1 MALLRSAITGW
12 AAGGVHAHAAQ
23 AEART
28 LGERVGLR
36 SVVLVEGV
44 SDRVAVESLAVRIG
58 RKLDA
63 EGVCVVPMGGAMSIG
78 RFLELFGAAG
88 LDVQI
93 AGLCDVG
100 EEPYFQ
106 RALERAGRG
115 VHLHRQRMQA
125 LGFYV
130 CVVDLED
137 ELIRSLG
144 ASAVLNVLK
153 AEGDDRTFQ
162 TFQRQPAQRA
172 RPVEQQLRRFMGTI
186 SGRKERYAR
195 SLVDA
200 LDLARLP
207 DPFELL
213 LARV

>member
-1 MALLRSAITGW
+1 MAQLRSAIVAW
-12 AAGGVHAHAAQ
+12 AAGGARAEG
-23 AEART
+23 AEAQTR
-28 LGERVGLR
+28 LLAEPVGLR
-36 SVVLVEGV
+36 TVVLVEGV

-58 RKLDA
+58 RRLDA

-78 RFLELFGAAG
+78 RFLGLFGAARF
-88 LDVQI
+88 DVEI

-115 VHLHRQRMQA
+115 VDLDRQRMQA

-130 CVVDLED
+130 CVADLED

-144 ASAVLNVLK
+144 AATVLNVLE
-153 AEGDDRTFQ
+153 AEGDDRNFHVFQ
-162 TFQRQPAQRA
+162 HQPAQRT
-172 RPVEQQLRRFMGTI
+172 RPVEHQLRRFMGTI

-200 LDLARLP
+200 LELARVPHPL
-207 DPFELL
+207 ELL

>member
-58 RKLDA
+58 RELDA

-115 VHLHRQRMQA
+115 VHLDRQRMQA

-130 CVVDLED
+130 CMVDLED

>member
-1 MALLRSAITGW
+1 MAQLRSAIVAW
-12 AAGGVHAHAAQ
+12 AAGGARAEG
-23 AEART
+23 AEAQTR
-28 LGERVGLR
+28 LLAERVGLR
-36 SVVLVEGV
+36 TVVLVEGV

-58 RKLDA
+58 RELDA

-115 VHLHRQRMQA
+115 VHLDRQRMQA

-130 CVVDLED
+130 CMVDLED

>member
-1 MALLRSAITGW
+1 
-12 AAGGVHAHAAQ
+12 
-23 AEART
+23 
-28 LGERVGLR
+28 
-36 SVVLVEGV
+36 
-44 SDRVAVESLAVRIG
+44 
-58 RKLDA
+58 
-63 EGVCVVPMGGAMSIG
+63 
-78 RFLELFGAAG
+78 
-88 LDVQI
+88 
-93 AGLCDVG
+93 
-100 EEPYFQ
+100 
-106 RALERAGRG
+106 
-115 VHLHRQRMQA
+115 MQA

-130 CVVDLED
+130 CMVDLED

>member
-1 MALLRSAITGW
+1 MAQLRSAITAW
-12 AAGGVHAHAAQ
+12 AAGGVHADAAQ
-23 AEART
+23 AEARA

-44 SDRVAVESLAVRIG
+44 SDRVAVESLAARIG
-58 RKLDA
+58 RGLDA
-63 EGVCVVPMGGAMSIG
+63 EGVCVVPMGGAMSIR
-78 RFLELFGAAG
+78 RFLDLFGATG
-88 LDVQI
+88 LDIQV
-93 AGLCDVG
+93 AGLCDLG

-115 VHLHRQRMQA
+115 VDLDRQRMQS

-137 ELIRSLG
+137 ELISSLG
-144 ASAVLNVLK
+144 ASTVLK
-153 AEGDDRTFQ
+153 VLEAEGDDRTFH

-172 RPVEQQLRRFMGTI
+172 RPIEQQLRRFMGTI
-186 SGRKERYAR
+186 SGRKERYAG
-195 SLVDA
+195 SLVGA
-200 LDLARLP
+200 LDLERMPHPL
-207 DPFELL
+207 ELL